1 MRNLTHA
8 IVFLTA
14 ALALSAGCARSGGF
28 KRLEFT
34 APASSDPVLRP
45 YIEGVERMGVMCVT
59 DIEPFRELD
68 IEKVMARLSNVLVR
82 RLGELPDVAIVSQD
96 EILWKVGAVELDSTT
111 VVTAETRAALIDS
124 LELDALV
131 LVELEHLQA
140 RMTPMAPSPYGL
152 TTDPGLDLAVDLR
165 VSLLNLRTA
174 LVWQQSGQQ
183 RDWQPIRLQLFGSD
197 QGERQLL
204 MALGGPLQQ
213 FLLRVAPPPRRQVRH
228 FELSG
233 D

>member
-1 MRNLTHA
+1 MRDLTYA
-8 IVFLTA
+8 IAFLATV
-14 ALALSAGCARSGGF
+14 LALSAGCARSGNF

-45 YIEGVERMGVMCVT
+45 YLDGVERMGVMCVT
-59 DIEPFRELD
+59 NIEPFKELD
-68 IEKVMARLSNVLVR
+68 IEKVMARLSNALVR
-82 RLGELPDVAIVSQD
+82 RLGNLPDVAILSQD
-96 EILWKVGAVELDSTT
+96 EILWRIGAVEMDSTA
-111 VVTAETRAALIDS
+111 VVTQETRAALIDS
-124 LELDALV
+124 LKLDALV
-131 LVELEHLQA
+131 LVELENLQA

-152 TTDPGLDLAVDLR
+152 TTGTGLDLAVDLR
-165 VSLLNLRTA
+165 VSLLNLRSGR
-174 LVWQQSGQQ
+174 VWQQSGQQ
-183 RDWQPIRLQLFGSD
+183 RDWQPIRLQLGGSE

>member
-8 IVFLTA
+8 IVFLA
-14 ALALSAGCARSGGF
+14 ALLALNVGCSRSGGF

-45 YIEGVERMGVMCVT
+45 YLEGVERMGVMCVT
-59 DIEPFRELD
+59 NIEPFKELD
-68 IEKVMARLSNVLVR
+68 IEKVMARLSNVLDR
-82 RLGELPDVAIVSQD
+82 RLGHLPDVTIISQD
-96 EILWKVGAVELDSTT
+96 EILWQIGAVEMDSAT
-111 VVTAETRAALIDS
+111 VVTKKTRTALIDS
-124 LELDALV
+124 LTLDALV

-140 RMTPMAPSPYGL
+140 RMTPMSPSPYGL

-165 VSLLNLRTA
+165 VSLLNLHSGR
-174 LVWQQSGQQ
+174 VWQQSGQQ
-183 RDWQPIRLQLFGSD
+183 HDWQPIRLQLFGSD

-233 D
+233 N